1 MLVLRERR
9 RRARRVRAVGYA
21 LIMLGWWAAL
31 YVGYSGPA
39 ISPLRGLAL
48 FLHLAALT
56 IGLGAAVMV
65 EYAGGLWVIG
75 HGSLRSLLDAEERLA
90 VPAWIGYAGLLVS
103 GAMLS
108 PDPHSPATA
117 MKLAAVL
124 VVGMNGIAVQKL
136 TTELDRLP
144 PDTPFGRAPRRLR
157 VWSIASGALSQ
168 AAWWTAVLVGT
179 LNTAAH
185 APS

>member
-9 RRARRVRAVGYA
+9 RRARRVRAIGYE
-21 LIMLGWWAAL
+21 LIMLGWWTAM
-31 YVGYSGPA
+31 YVGYSAPA
-39 ISPLRGLAL
+39 ATPLRSMAL

-56 IGLGAAVMV
+56 IGLGAAIMV

-75 HGSLRSLLDAEERLA
+75 RGSLRSLLHTEERLA

-108 PDPHSPATA
+108 PDPRSPATA
-117 MKLAAVL
+117 LKLAAVL
-124 VVGMNGIAVQKL
+124 IVGLNGIAVQKL

-144 PDTPFGRAPRRLR
+144 HDVAFGRAPRRLR
-157 VWSIASGALSQ
+157 LWSITSGALSQ
-168 AAWWTAVLVGT
+168 VAWWTAVLVGT